1 MALPPTQNPNV
12 IVARRL
18 RQTAARTAA
27 LNAAAA
33 AIGLDHEPLEA
44 PPNVSGFGYDEWM
57 EAADALEAQVLQ
69 HLAERVAA
77 QDATPAPAAP
87 VASKRAAK
95 AA

>member
-57 EAADALEAQVLQ
+57 EAADALEAQ
-69 HLAERVAA
+69 
-77 QDATPAPAAP
+77 DATPAPAAP